1 MNGDE
6 SIKEIWLEVS
16 NVALNEGEEK
26 KEEINVQIKADL
38 KIDRWLK
45 APGKVDQF
53 KALIEAM
60 KDKRP
65 IHAKLEANDKKRL
78 HVTELRVSFAPT
90 PYRG

>member
-1 MNGDE
+1 MNGE
-6 SIKEIWLEVS
+6 EAIAEIWLEVS
-16 NVALNEGEEK
+16 NVALSEGK
-26 KEEINVQIKADL
+26 TDAINVQIKGDS

-53 KALIEAM
+53 KPLIEAM

-65 IHAKLEANDKKRL
+65 IHAKLEANGRGKL